1 MKERFTKFIDTIIA
15 LDKGDHTLTD
25 QQWMKKQKWIFALKL
40 FWVIVLVATFLLT
53 INVSVSYFVYFFY
66 FVSVLYI
73 LFLLLT
79 VVCFSKSSTRFEEW
93 FQQTKLY
100 QLYVA
105 DYRETKS
112 IARIRKKKIIVYI
125 YILMAISIYLAPI
138 LAVKIGL
145 GALTVFITY
154 YLFWVIPDKK

>member
-73 LFLLLT
+73 L
-79 VVCFSKSSTRFEEW
+79 
-93 FQQTKLY
+93 TKILEVFINRR
-100 QLYVA
+100 VA
-105 DYRETKS
+105 Q
-112 IARIRKKKIIVYI
+112 
-125 YILMAISIYLAPI
+125 
-138 LAVKIGL
+138 LAVEE
-145 GALTVFITY
+145 
-154 YLFWVIPDKK
+154 

>member
-25 QQWMKKQKWIFALKL
+25 QNWMKKQKWIFALKL

-73 LFLLLT
+73 L
-79 VVCFSKSSTRFEEW
+79 
-93 FQQTKLY
+93 TK
-100 QLYVA
+100 
-105 DYRETKS
+105 
-112 IARIRKKKIIVYI
+112 
-125 YILMAISIYLAPI
+125 ILE
-138 LAVKIGL
+138 
-145 GALTVFITY
+145 VFINRRVAQ
-154 YLFWVIPDKK
+154 LAEEE

>member
-1 MKERFTKFIDTIIA
+1 MKERFTKFIDIIIA

-73 LFLLLT
+73 L
-79 VVCFSKSSTRFEEW
+79 
-93 FQQTKLY
+93 TK
-100 QLYVA
+100 
-105 DYRETKS
+105 
-112 IARIRKKKIIVYI
+112 
-125 YILMAISIYLAPI
+125 ILE
-138 LAVKIGL
+138 
-145 GALTVFITY
+145 VFINRRVAQ
-154 YLFWVIPDKK
+154 LAEEE

>member
-40 FWVIVLVATFLLT
+40 FWMIVLVATFLLT

-73 LFLLLT
+73 L
-79 VVCFSKSSTRFEEW
+79 
-93 FQQTKLY
+93 TK
-100 QLYVA
+100 
-105 DYRETKS
+105 
-112 IARIRKKKIIVYI
+112 
-125 YILMAISIYLAPI
+125 ILE
-138 LAVKIGL
+138 
-145 GALTVFITY
+145 VFINRRVAQ
-154 YLFWVIPDKK
+154 LAEEE

>member
-25 QQWMKKQKWIFALKL
+25 QQWMKKQRWIFALKL

-73 LFLLLT
+73 LTKILEIFINRRVAQLA
-79 VVCFSKSSTRFEEW
+79 EE
-93 FQQTKLY
+93 
-100 QLYVA
+100 
-105 DYRETKS
+105 E
-112 IARIRKKKIIVYI
+112 
-125 YILMAISIYLAPI
+125 
-138 LAVKIGL
+138 
-145 GALTVFITY
+145 
-154 YLFWVIPDKK
+154 

>member
-1 MKERFTKFIDTIIA
+1 LKERFTKFIDTIIA

-73 LFLLLT
+73 L
-79 VVCFSKSSTRFEEW
+79 
-93 FQQTKLY
+93 TK
-100 QLYVA
+100 
-105 DYRETKS
+105 
-112 IARIRKKKIIVYI
+112 
-125 YILMAISIYLAPI
+125 ILE
-138 LAVKIGL
+138 
-145 GALTVFITY
+145 VFINRRVAQ
-154 YLFWVIPDKK
+154 LAEEE

>member
-25 QQWMKKQKWIFALKL
+25 KQWMKKQKWIFALKL

-73 LFLLLT
+73 L
-79 VVCFSKSSTRFEEW
+79 
-93 FQQTKLY
+93 TK
-100 QLYVA
+100 
-105 DYRETKS
+105 
-112 IARIRKKKIIVYI
+112 
-125 YILMAISIYLAPI
+125 ILE
-138 LAVKIGL
+138 
-145 GALTVFITY
+145 VFINRRVAQ
-154 YLFWVIPDKK
+154 LAEEE